1 MQKLDYAIS
10 YIIILVISGSC
21 SGLHDSDHGG
31 GGQVST
37 GQKQGLSTKM
47 IF

>member
-1 MQKLDYAIS
+1 MQKLDQTIS
-10 YIIILVISGSC
+10 YILVVSGSC